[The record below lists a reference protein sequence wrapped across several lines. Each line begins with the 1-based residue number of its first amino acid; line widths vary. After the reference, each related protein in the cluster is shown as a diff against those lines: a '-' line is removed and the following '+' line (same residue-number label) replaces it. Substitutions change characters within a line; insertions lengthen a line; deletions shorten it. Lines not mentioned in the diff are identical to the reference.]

1 MPSRISIRIDVT
13 NMCTDFTFRKVD
25 SFDKALDLS
34 LPVGP
39 GEGDLFLVPVGTWI
53 LVEQKLISQ
62 MVEWRELSKYNFFAR
77 FPPSIDSFMG
87 YLTTHSIGR
96 KDTILFMLYSNHK
109 GFLGHIGLTKVSN
122 QHAEIDAVM
131 VDPTVHGQGLAAK
144 ALSALIL
151 WAENSIGINV
161 LSLDVLSNNEPA
173 IRLYS
178 KSGFIV
184 FSEIGLKT
192 RGSSDFMQLVDC
204 EAGEE
209 SMGLSRIRMVRN
221 SEHL

>member
-1 MPSRISIRIDVT
+1 M
-13 NMCTDFTFRKVD
+13 KVD
-25 SFDKALDLS
+25 SFHKALDFS

-39 GEGDLFLVPVGTWI
+39 REGDLVLVPVGTWI
-53 LVEQKLISQ
+53 LVQQQLVSQ
-62 MVEWRELSKYNFFAR
+62 MVKWRELAKYNFFAR
-77 FPPSIDSFMG
+77 FPPSMNSFMG
-87 YLTTHSIGR
+87 YLTTHSIGK
-96 KDTILFMLYSNHK
+96 KDTILFMLYSNHE
-109 GFLGHIGLTKVSN
+109 GFLGHVGLTKVSN

-161 LSLDVLSNNEPA
+161 LSLDVLSNNDAA

-192 RGSSDFMQLVDC
+192 MGGSDFTQLVDC
-204 EAGEE
+204 DAGEQ
-209 SMGLSRIRMVRN
+209 SVGLSRIRMVRN